1 MQGGA
6 SALVVQAGAVL
17 ANGMES
23 QTSVAALPAV
33 LARQLLRPLKLN
45 DWVRASTAL
54 ANSVS
59 SLTTAVR
66 TATRPVIQPRTRMV
80 ATNTHSVAINA
91 PQSSF
96 HNLSII

>member
-6 SALVVQAGAVL
+6 SALTVQAGAVL

-23 QTSVAALPAV
+23 HRSVARLPAV

-45 DWVRASTAL
+45 DWFSASTAL
-54 ANSVS
+54 ANSVN
-59 SLTTAVR
+59 SLTTAFR
-66 TATRPVIQPRTRMV
+66 TATRPTITPRTVMV
-80 ATNTHSVAINA
+80 ATKPPSLAIKA

-96 HNLSII
+96 HN